1 MATPDPSDL
10 GPSQRARIRRL
21 SVPKEGEPGEESG
34 ELNVVPYLD
43 IIMNVMMFMLAAVS
57 IVFASTVD
65 AQAAAAPGPLAS
77 DSAKGLRFT
86 AVITHDGVGLTT
98 SAGHIA
104 PGCEAIGVGVT
115 VPKRD
120 GAQDYPTLTDC
131 ARRIKASRPD
141 LQLERQVTVTA
152 SPDVSYDE
160 VIAVMDSLRADPTG
174 ELFPTVAFGVAHGQH
189 R

>member
-1 MATPDPSDL
+1 MAIENPLPSDL

-21 SVPKEGEPGEESG
+21 SAPKDAEPGEESG

-57 IVFASTVD
+57 IVFVATVD
-65 AQAAAAPGPLAS
+65 AKAAAVPGPLAS
-77 DSAKGLRFT
+77 DTSRGLRLT
-86 AVITHDGVGLTT
+86 ALITRDGVALTT

-104 PGCEAIGVGVT
+104 PGCESVGAGVT
-115 VPKRD
+115 IPRRD
-120 GAQDYPTLTDC
+120 GAHDYAKLTDC

-141 LQLERQVTVTA
+141 LQDETQVTVTA

-160 VIAVMDSLRADPTG
+160 VISAMDALRSDPTG
-174 ELFPTVAFGVAHGQH
+174 ELFPTVAFGVAH
-189 R
+189 